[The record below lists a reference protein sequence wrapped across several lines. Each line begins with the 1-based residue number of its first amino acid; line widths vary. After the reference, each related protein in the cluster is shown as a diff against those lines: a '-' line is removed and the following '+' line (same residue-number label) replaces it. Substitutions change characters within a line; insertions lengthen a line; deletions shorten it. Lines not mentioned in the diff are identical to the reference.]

1 MIPIESPIEGKQETF
16 QAISQKLEAEDF
28 HLGGGYT
35 YEHGYFDKALDWEEE
50 QGNRYFLRIPVFQVT
65 GDIGDPDTLVRLGK
79 PFVIKHEFRT
89 DESNDPAAD
98 AGVFSGLV
106 DQFTTPIPAED
117 HPIDPKWI
125 NRATDLLHQIE
136 NLLLSL

>member
-1 MIPIESPIEGKQETF
+1 MIPIDSPMEGKQVQFDT
-16 QAISQKLEAEDF
+16 ISQKLEQDDF

-50 QGNRYFLRIPVFQVT
+50 QGNRYFLRVPVYQVN
-65 GDIGDPDTLVRLGK
+65 GDIGDPDTLVQIGK
-79 PFVIKHEFRT
+79 PFIIKHEFRT
-89 DESNDPAAD
+89 RTNDPNGD

-117 HPIDPKWI
+117 DPIDQKWI
-125 NRATDLLHQIE
+125 SRAKDILIHVE
-136 NLLLSL
+136 NKLM